1 VITVNEY
8 SMIFRYVKEQ
18 KNIAIAFAMLLL
30 SLVSNIF
37 ESYRDSEDD
46 EAVKNRFN
54 YTLH

>member
-1 VITVNEY
+1 
-8 SMIFRYVKEQ
+8 MIFRYVKEQ